1 MQVDE
6 TNKKTIRQSLFQ
18 VLEPQESSSPGSKFL
33 NVLLLILIGVNVVAV
48 TLETVQDIYIQYE
61 DVFTYLEIFS
71 VIVFSLEYVLRIW
84 TSVELKADQSA
95 LKTRLEFIKS
105 PLAIIDLVAIL
116 PFYLSL
122 FFAIDLRFLRV
133 LRLLRVLKLTR
144 YSVAM
149 KVLFDVFKEESSTIF
164 AAIFI
169 LLVILVLAA
178 CGIYLVEH
186 KAQPEVFGSIPQAMW
201 WSTVTLTTV
210 GYGDVTP
217 ITTMGKIFGGLVT
230 ILGVGMAAL
239 PAGILASGLADQ
251 LRRRRDSLRR
261 QFQTMLED
269 GIICELEEE
278 EFEKLRVSLGLSR
291 NVAKQI
297 REEVRFIEEV
307 IEKRSCPHCGK
318 SVYDEQRKRLANT
331 PRRERYR

>member
-1 MQVDE
+1 MP
-6 TNKKTIRQSLFQ
+6 TNQSRNNTIRRSLFQ
-18 VLEPQESSSPGSKFL
+18 VLEPQETSSTASKFL
-33 NVLLLILIGVNVVAV
+33 NVLLLILIGINVIAV
-48 TLETVQDIYIQYE
+48 TLETVNDIYYQYR
-61 DVFTYLEIFS
+61 DLFTYLEIFS
-71 VIVFSLEYVLRIW
+71 VMVFTLEYVLRIW
-84 TSVELKADQSA
+84 TSVEQKPNQSA
-95 LKTRLEFIKS
+95 FKTRIEFIKS

-186 KAQPEVFGSIPQAMW
+186 NAQPEVFGSIPQAMW

-217 ITTMGKIFGGLVT
+217 ITTLGKIFGGLIT

-291 NVAKQI
+291 NVAEQI
-297 REEVRFIEEV
+297 REEVKFIQEV
-307 IEKRSCPHCGK
+307 MEKRSCPHCGK
-318 SVYDEQRKRLANT
+318 SIYEEQ
-331 PRRERYR
+331 

>member
-1 MQVDE
+1 
-6 TNKKTIRQSLFQ
+6 
-18 VLEPQESSSPGSKFL
+18 
-33 NVLLLILIGVNVVAV
+33 
-48 TLETVQDIYIQYE
+48 
-61 DVFTYLEIFS
+61 
-71 VIVFSLEYVLRIW
+71 
-84 TSVELKADQSA
+84 
-95 LKTRLEFIKS
+95 
-105 PLAIIDLVAIL
+105 
-116 PFYLSL
+116 
-122 FFAIDLRFLRV
+122 
-133 LRLLRVLKLTR
+133 
-144 YSVAM
+144 M

-186 KAQPEVFGSIPQAMW
+186 HAQPDVFGSIPQAMW

-217 ITTMGKIFGGLVT
+217 ITTLGKIFGGLVT
-230 ILGVGMAAL
+230 VLGVGMAAL

-269 GIICELEEE
+269 GIICELEET

-291 NVAKQI
+291 NVAEQI
-297 REEVRFIEEV
+297 REEVRFTQEIM
-307 IEKRSCPHCGK
+307 EKRSCPHCGK
-318 SVYDEQRKRLANT
+318 SIYEDS
-331 PRRERYR
+331 